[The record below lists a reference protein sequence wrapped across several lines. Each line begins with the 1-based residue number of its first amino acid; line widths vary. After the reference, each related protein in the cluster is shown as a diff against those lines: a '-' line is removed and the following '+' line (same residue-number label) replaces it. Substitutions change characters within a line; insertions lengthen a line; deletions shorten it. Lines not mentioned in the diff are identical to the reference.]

1 MLKCRSQILIINHQ
15 VIEGM
20 DDMNEIEIQFIK
32 SLGTAVITGVTFLS
46 VSSCNEKQEKTRLP
60 NIIYIMADDLGYND
74 LGCYGAPRIQTPN
87 IYRMAA
93 DGIRFTQHYAG
104 TSVSAP
110 SWSTLMTGQHTGA
123 GQPAVETLWTV
134 STSRKHHYRGI
145 SAKRGWLQNHSDW
158 QMGTRG

>member
-74 LGCYGAPRIQTPN
+74 LGCYGAPRIQTD
-87 IYRMAA
+87 RK
-93 DGIRFTQHYAG
+93 
-104 TSVSAP
+104 SV
-110 SWSTLMTGQHTGA
+110 
-123 GQPAVETLWTV
+123 V
-134 STSRKHHYRGI
+134 
-145 SAKRGWLQNHSDW
+145 
-158 QMGTRG
+158 